1 MTKTEAVKAIQALVE
16 NTGSV
21 RHPKEQV
28 ASVYDYDVP
37 PITLVRGLVA
47 KPKLVARWGDPCKN
61 GYNFLYFHTKAYLYD
76 AGSEILVRV
85 ADADDRNDVW
95 RALEGYHDPEL
106 EKLKL
111 YHGFS
116 TRLTYY
122 IENTVYH
129 AWDRDCWG
137 LRKGEKRQI
146 VNGRTGHPS
155 WHLGVVG
162 PDGTEYALHE
172 IKRVLGEYADG
183 AAPPELEG
191 YTFKYLPWCRTGEG
205 KERELAHARSTSFWP
220 DATDE
225 ELCSDDL
232 ADKLVARAPEV
243 LAKAK
248 ALIESFGLV
257 W

>member
-1 MTKTEAVKAIQALVE
+1 MDKTEAVNAIKAIVAD
-16 NTGSV
+16 TGSV
-21 RHPKEQV
+21 RHAKDQTATVYEYKTGRIALHYSRYATVKVV
-28 ASVYDYDVP
+28 AE
-37 PITLVRGLVA
+37 
-47 KPKLVARWGDPCKN
+47 WGDPCKN
-61 GYNFLYFHTKAYLYD
+61 GYNRLHFRSVVSVYD
-76 AGSEILVRV
+76 EDTDNLLAVGEPGDYTEVWQRLENYYDPALNDILVY
-85 ADADDRNDVW
+85 D
-95 RALEGYHDPEL
+95 
-106 EKLKL
+106 
-111 YHGFS
+111 GFT

-122 IENTVYH
+122 IENTLYH
-129 AWDRDCWG
+129 AGDRDCWG

-146 VNGRTGHPS
+146 VNGRTGQPS

-162 PDGTEYALHE
+162 PDGTEYAIHE
-172 IKRVLGEYADG
+172 IRHKLGEYADG

-205 KERELAHARSTSFWP
+205 KERELGHARRGSFWP

-232 ADKLVARAPEV
+232 ADRLVARAPEV

-248 ALIESFGLV
+248 ALIESFGLT